1 MKYLSKR
8 SCTLGIAVAMST
20 IVSETARANV
30 ILNAPDTS
38 VSGFYNDNTY
48 DYGDSVNNLKLAE
61 ISSATLTAVNG
72 FQGLKLF
79 GSATLTRSNPDEE
92 PSPTILL
99 LASGTASGTVTSDTV
114 LKLNFLFEAQ
124 FVSDLPRPYFVHA
137 ILNTSIGD
145 FDTGEL
151 DGITGPGQVSGT
163 VDFLY
168 NGFSA
173 QDHPI
178 PAGTEIQAW
187 SVAFGLGDYG
197 VIPGPDSLTLSIPQN
212 SIDLVAQAAGVVVN
226 PPDPPTTTPTP
237 EPSTWFMLSAGV
249 AACALGSKK
258 RGGRCS

>member
-1 MKYLSKR
+1 MKYLSKG
-8 SCTLGIAVAMST
+8 SCTLSVAVAMATLLSG
-20 IVSETARANV
+20 TARATV
-30 ILNAPDTS
+30 ILNAPDAS
-38 VSGFYNDNTY
+38 VSGFYDDNTY
-48 DYGDSVNNLKLAE
+48 QYGEVNNIKLAE
-61 ISSATLTAVNG
+61 ISSAALTAVNG

-114 LKLNFLFEAQ
+114 LKLNFLFDAQ

-137 ILNTSIGD
+137 ILKTSIGD

-151 DGITGPGQVSGT
+151 DGLTGPGQVSGT
-163 VDFLY
+163 LDFRD

-173 QDHPI
+173 EDHPI
-178 PAGTEIQAW
+178 PAGAEIQGW
-187 SVAFGLGDYG
+187 SVAMGLGDYG
-197 VIPGPDSLTLSIPQN
+197 VIPGPDSVTLSIPQN